1 MSKKAATFIG
11 DGMNVGVSLMKQHLV
26 FLLKAFDINSI
37 NINGFTKKLERKLSG
52 IDKGKKSEYLYHLIQ
67 GNK

>member
-11 DGMNVGVSLMKQHLV
+11 DGMNVGVSLMKHHLD

-52 IDKGKKSEYLYHLIQ
+52 IDKGKKSEYLYYLIQ